1 MEKFC
6 NGRAA
11 ARVDRAGSWGVGGMK
26 RLVGQCAV
34 DPEIIT
40 VVKDDSVIV
49 RSPDLPLSAS
59 HPTPSIF
66 LVRVLTMLQYLR
78 RGVFL
83 FLALGAVSMAQAG
96 VVVVLNSRDATV
108 SLLDQATYQETG
120 TFAVGKEP
128 HHLMA
133 TPDNK
138 SLIVASAVSNELI
151 FLDPRSGKIQR
162 RVPDI
167 IDPYQIGFSPD
178 NKWFVSNALRLD
190 RVDLYSYNG
199 QDLRL
204 HKRLPLAK
212 MPSHMAFTQDSKIVF
227 ITQQGSD
234 QVSAID
240 LGTQTVKWT
249 MPVGKLPAGIAMT
262 PDEKYLL
269 VGIMGSDYVE
279 VIDWRAQKTVKR
291 IKAGAGAHNFRL
303 TGDKRFIFVS
313 NRVSNTINIIDQE
326 KLENVGTIDV
336 PGGPDCMEL
345 TEDGKTLWVTL
356 RWIKK
361 VAVIDVPSRKVIKL
375 IPVGRSPH
383 GVYFINHAPR

>member
-1 MEKFC
+1 
-6 NGRAA
+6 
-11 ARVDRAGSWGVGGMK
+11 
-26 RLVGQCAV
+26 
-34 DPEIIT
+34 
-40 VVKDDSVIV
+40 
-49 RSPDLPLSAS
+49 
-59 HPTPSIF
+59 
-66 LVRVLTMLQYLR
+66 MLQHFR
-78 RGVFL
+78 RGI
-83 FLALGAVSMAQAG
+83 FLALALTATAAVHAN

-108 SLLDQATYQETG
+108 SLLDQVTRQEIG
-120 TFAVGKEP
+120 SFAVGKEP

-151 FLDPRSGKIQR
+151 FLDPRTGQMQR
-162 RVPDI
+162 RIPDI

-190 RVDLYSYNG
+190 RVDLYAYDG
-199 QDLRL
+199 KDLKL
-204 HKRLPLAK
+204 SKRIPLAK
-212 MPSHMAFTQDSKIVF
+212 MPSHMAFTRDSKTVF
-227 ITQQGSD
+227 ITLQGSD

-240 LGTQTVKWT
+240 LETQAVKWT
-249 MPVGKLPAGIAMT
+249 MTVGKLPAGIAMT

-279 VIDWRAQKTVKR
+279 VIDWRTQKTVKR
-291 IKAGAGAHNFRL
+291 IKTGAGAHNFRL
-303 TGDKRFIFVS
+303 AGDKRFTFVS

-345 TEDGKTLWVTL
+345 TEDGKTLWVTQ

-361 VAVIDVPSRKVIKL
+361 VAVIDVPSRKVEQT

-383 GVYFINHAPR
+383 GVYFMNHSPR